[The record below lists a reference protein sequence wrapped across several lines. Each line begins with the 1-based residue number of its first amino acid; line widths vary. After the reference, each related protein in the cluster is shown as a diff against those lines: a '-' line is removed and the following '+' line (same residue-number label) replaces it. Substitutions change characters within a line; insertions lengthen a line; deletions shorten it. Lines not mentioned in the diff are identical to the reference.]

1 MNHKQKLGYMVLGAG
16 ILALGIT
23 IGQFVTPA
31 IEAQSNGVFD
41 EITCRSLNVVDK
53 NGNAGI
59 QLLAVGDT
67 NLIVIGNNSPGTGR
81 IYLGTDH
88 GTNGITIT
96 NGAGDSAIE
105 LKAKEHQ
112 NHVQV
117 LDKTGKP
124 AILLGAYEN
133 ENSVFVMRKVEEG
146 SVKLMGTKDK
156 SSVFIGD
163 RSKADHVGLV
173 AAEDGNLIFLNGKAG
188 EESINLLASEREGA
202 SIIIVDRAGNPAW
215 STP

>member
-1 MNHKQKLGYMVLGAG
+1 MNHKQKLGYILLGAG
-16 ILALGIT
+16 IMVLGIT
-23 IGQFVTPA
+23 IGQVITPN
-31 IEAQSNGVFD
+31 IEAQNNEVFD
-41 EITCRSLNVVDK
+41 EITCRRLKVVDK
-53 NGNAGI
+53 LGKDAIILNAPE
-59 QLLAVGDT
+59 AV
-67 NLIVIGNNSPGTGR
+67 N
-81 IYLGTDH
+81 
-88 GTNGITIT
+88 
-96 NGAGDSAIE
+96 AII
-105 LKAKEHQ
+105 
-112 NHVQV
+112 V

-124 AILLGAYEN
+124 AILLGAYES

-188 EESINLLASEREGA
+188 EESINLLASEKEGA